1 MPNLFLVESWPEGHK
16 GTPTCL
22 AWVYDPDLPSCFGRA
37 HTRFPK
43 FSRTGNHHGPLAVM
57 VGGWQP
63 AQQPPLSL
71 HRLQSF
77 PPHPA
82 SHPLINKLFSVPWAC
97 FLLQPC
103 LLHICPLHSSNAP
116 VFPVYKLSALKG
128 RKLDKHTHSSSRLP
142 LHKHAG
148 TRKTCLQGSPK
159 PLDHSVSNWSWHG
172 VSYVPLRELKGP
184 VVSFSFI

>member
-1 MPNLFLVESWPEGHK
+1 M
-16 GTPTCL
+16 TQIC
-22 AWVYDPDLPSCFGRA
+22 
-37 HTRFPK
+37 
-43 FSRTGNHHGPLAVM
+43 PLASGEHTPVFRSSLGQATIM
-57 VGGWQP
+57 DLWQSWWG
-63 AQQPPLSL
+63 AGSQPSSPHSVSTDW
-71 HRLQSF
+71 LQSF

-159 PLDHSVSNWSWHG
+159 PLDHSVSNWSWHC

>member
-1 MPNLFLVESWPEGHK
+1 MTQLCP
-16 GTPTCL
+16 L
-22 AWVYDPDLPSCFGRA
+22 AWGEHIPVFPSFLGQATIMDP
-37 HTRFPK
+37 
-43 FSRTGNHHGPLAVM
+43 
-57 VGGWQP
+57 WQSWLG
-63 AQQPPLSL
+63 AGSQPGSPHSVSTAW
-71 HRLQSF
+71 LQSF

-142 LHKHAG
+142 LYKHAG

-159 PLDHSVSNWSWHG
+159 PLDHSVSNWSWHC